1 MLFTTKQE
9 LNVSFNRE
17 LFRQELRQLIDRY
30 IGASSSFKDHI
41 EIFEELEREQQRLGA
56 EGDKVGGFSLSP
68 EEMDEVEREMIDG
81 AETQRVLINQTLVWA
96 LQMSAHPSTAAQQRT
111 SLEVADGPKHKV
123 AVLQPAAREQEPRG
137 R

>member
-81 AETQRVLINQTLVWA
+81 AET
-96 LQMSAHPSTAAQQRT
+96 
-111 SLEVADGPKHKV
+111 
-123 AVLQPAAREQEPRG
+123 
-137 R
+137 